1 MEDMKQENY
10 KRNYDS
16 RNVIGIILVV
26 LGGLFLLDSMDVIDF
41 NVARVIFSFPAILI
55 ILGTVLILNTS
66 RRLLGT
72 FILIAGIFFMIPRI
86 FPYIYYDSHIVFPV
100 LLIAFGVYIILRKR
114 TYRTPEG
121 EYKHNQD
128 EQERTTHYKGYDQVS
143 SDRVDDV
150 AIFGGGHK
158 IIISDNFKGGNITS
172 IFGGSEIDLKDCKLA
187 PGVNI
192 IDVVAVFGGSNITV
206 PSDWKILIDVLP
218 VFGGFSNKVRRDPN
232 AVIDPDRTL
241 LIKGFVLFGGG
252 EVRS

>member
-1 MEDMKQENY
+1 MEEIKQDNY
-10 KRNYDS
+10 KRHYDS

-26 LGGLFLLDSMDVIDF
+26 LGGLFLLDSMDLIDF
-41 NVARVIFSFPAILI
+41 NVARVIFSFPAVLI
-55 ILGTVLILNTS
+55 ILGIVLILNTS
-66 RRLLGT
+66 RRLLGA
-72 FILIAGIFFMIPRI
+72 FILIAGMFFMIPRI
-86 FPYIYYDSHIVFPV
+86 FPYVYYDSHIVFPV

-114 TYRTPEG
+114 THRTSEG
-121 EYKHNQD
+121 EYRHNKD
-128 EQERTTHYKGYDQVS
+128 EHSTRYKGYDQIN

-150 AIFGGGHK
+150 SVFGGGHK
-158 IIISDNFKGGNITS
+158 VIVSDNFKGGNITN

-192 IDVVAVFGGSNITV
+192 IDFVAVFGGSNIIV

-232 AVIDPDRTL
+232 AVIDPDKTL

>member
-1 MEDMKQENY
+1 MEEMKQENY

-26 LGGLFLLDSMDVIDF
+26 LGGLFLLDSMNVIDF

-55 ILGTVLILNTS
+55 ILGIVLLLNTTK
-66 RRLLGT
+66 RLLGVM
-72 FILIAGIFFMIPRI
+72 ILIVGMFFMVPRI
-86 FPYIYYDSHIVFPV
+86 FPFVYYDGHIVFPV
-100 LLIAFGVYIILRKR
+100 LLIVFGIYIILRRR

-121 EYKHNQD
+121 EYKHSQD
-128 EQERTTHYKGYDQVS
+128 EHTKHYKGYDQIN

-150 AIFGGGHK
+150 SIFGGGHK
-158 IIISDNFKGGNITS
+158 IIISDNFKGGNITN

-187 PGVNI
+187 PGVNV
-192 IDVVAVFGGSNITV
+192 IDFVAVFGGSNIIV

-232 AVIDPDRTL
+232 AVIDPDKTL

>member
-1 MEDMKQENY
+1 MEEMKQENY
-10 KRNYDS
+10 KRNCDS

-26 LGGLFLLDSMDVIDF
+26 LGGLFLLDSMNVIDF

-55 ILGTVLILNTS
+55 ILGIVLLLNTTK
-66 RRLLGT
+66 RLLGAM
-72 FILIAGIFFMIPRI
+72 ILIVGMFFMVPRI
-86 FPYIYYDSHIVFPV
+86 FPFVYYDGHIVFPV
-100 LLIAFGVYIILRKR
+100 LLIVFGIYIILRRR

-128 EQERTTHYKGYDQVS
+128 EHTRHYKGYDQIN

-150 AIFGGGHK
+150 SIFGGGHK
-158 IIISDNFKGGNITS
+158 IIISDNFKGGNITN

-187 PGVNI
+187 PGVNV
-192 IDVVAVFGGSNITV
+192 IDFVAVFGGSNIIV

-232 AVIDPDRTL
+232 AVIDPDKTL